1 MYANNP
7 ASSSSSVFI
16 LPTSPHLGPAHTHRP
31 HHNHTMDFN
40 TNTNTKP
47 APAVRSPASFYGTA
61 NAYYDACATY
71 GAYAY
76 GAQYPQYAA
85 ARLGASGAPSN
96 ECYLRQQRTIEI
108 IALEEVPAPLPR
120 RRRRQQQQ
128 QQQRLRPTELKQ
140 SVPASSSAASSSTC
154 TSSSG
159 DADDDDDEEEE
170 GGESYCSSEEDTDP
184 RLLDPRERARVEV
197 SFNARMRRIEQ
208 WRETYAKAVGAQL
221 GPFPSLILVYI
232 MLTVRTAPSPSRTNS
247 KRKGG
252 SGSGDDTDAD
262 MDNVR
267 THSAPAPV
275 PLELTH
281 RTQRSRTSK
290 RSRNSSHG
298 SHASSSTAVSSQ
310 TAVSSTSARS
320 AHSCSACD
328 ACFPDASSLKR
339 HGAAPATNEACRAA
353 VEYGFEGAGAGAAP
367 AEA

>member
-1 MYANNP
+1 
-7 ASSSSSVFI
+7 
-16 LPTSPHLGPAHTHRP
+16 
-31 HHNHTMDFN
+31 MDYN
-40 TNTNTKP
+40 TNTNTKPAP

-61 NAYYDACATY
+61 NAYAVGYD
-71 GAYAY
+71 AYAY

-108 IALEEVPAPLPR
+108 IALEEVPAPLPPLP
-120 RRRRQQQQ
+120 RRRQQQQ

-159 DADDDDDEEEE
+159 DDDDDDDEDEE

-252 SGSGDDTDAD
+252 SGCGDDTDADAD

-267 THSAPAPV
+267 IPQ
-275 PLELTH
+275 PLLLL
-281 RTQRSRTSK
+281 S
-290 RSRNSSHG
+290 N
-298 SHASSSTAVSSQ
+298 
-310 TAVSSTSARS
+310 
-320 AHSCSACD
+320 
-328 ACFPDASSLKR
+328 
-339 HGAAPATNEACRAA
+339 
-353 VEYGFEGAGAGAAP
+353 
-367 AEA
+367 

>member
-1 MYANNP
+1 MHANNG
-7 ASSSSSVFI
+7 ASSSSSVCI
-16 LPTSPHLGPAHTHRP
+16 LPSTTSYAYPAH
-31 HHNHTMDFN
+31 HTMNF
-40 TNTNTKP
+40 NTKP
-47 APAVRSPASFYGTA
+47 APAPAVRTPAPFYGAASPHTY
-61 NAYYDACATY
+61 NAYATY
-71 GAYAY
+71 DAYAY
-76 GAQYPQYAA
+76 GAQYPHYAA

-108 IALEEVPAPLPR
+108 IALEEVPAPLPTARPR
-120 RRRRQQQQ
+120 RRRPQQQQ
-128 QQQRLRPTELKQ
+128 QQQHLRPTQLMQ

-159 DADDDDDEEEE
+159 DDDDDEDEE

-184 RLLDPRERARVEV
+184 RLLDPRERAHVEV

-221 GPFPSLILVYI
+221 GPFPFLSINSCEQ

-275 PLELTH
+275 PLKLTP

-353 VEYGFEGAGAGAAP
+353 VEYGFEGAGAAP

>member
-1 MYANNP
+1 MLCSDLQIFPVTACIPLYIPPPLLLLLNSRKKGMYANNP

-16 LPTSPHLGPAHTHRP
+16 LPTHPSPYLGPAHTHRP

-40 TNTNTKP
+40 TNTNTNTKPAP

-71 GAYAY
+71 GTYAY

-120 RRRRQQQQ
+120 RRRQQQ
-128 QQQRLRPTELKQ
+128 QQQRLRPTEPKQ

-159 DADDDDDEEEE
+159 DADDDDDDEDEE

-221 GPFPSLILVYI
+221 GPFPSLILANI

-267 THSAPAPV
+267 IPRTTPAPAP
-275 PLELTH
+275 
-281 RTQRSRTSK
+281 
-290 RSRNSSHG
+290 
-298 SHASSSTAVSSQ
+298 
-310 TAVSSTSARS
+310 
-320 AHSCSACD
+320 
-328 ACFPDASSLKR
+328 
-339 HGAAPATNEACRAA
+339 APTN
-353 VEYGFEGAGAGAAP
+353 
-367 AEA
+367 

>member
-1 MYANNP
+1 
-7 ASSSSSVFI
+7 
-16 LPTSPHLGPAHTHRP
+16 
-31 HHNHTMDFN
+31 MDFN
-40 TNTNTKP
+40 TNTKPTP

-61 NAYYDACATY
+61 NAYAVGYD
-71 GAYAY
+71 AYAY

-120 RRRRQQQQ
+120 RR
-128 QQQRLRPTELKQ
+128 QQQRLRPTELKR

-159 DADDDDDEEEE
+159 DADDDDDDEDEE
-170 GGESYCSSEEDTDP
+170 GGESYCSSEEDSDP

-267 THSAPAPV
+267 IPRTTPAPAP
-275 PLELTH
+275 
-281 RTQRSRTSK
+281 
-290 RSRNSSHG
+290 
-298 SHASSSTAVSSQ
+298 
-310 TAVSSTSARS
+310 
-320 AHSCSACD
+320 
-328 ACFPDASSLKR
+328 
-339 HGAAPATNEACRAA
+339 TN
-353 VEYGFEGAGAGAAP
+353 
-367 AEA
+367 

>member
-1 MYANNP
+1 MFGGGEGEGPFIRHALLRSSNLPRHCLHPVIYPSSPLLLLLNSRKKGMYANNP

-16 LPTSPHLGPAHTHRP
+16 LPTHPSPHLGPAHTHRP

-40 TNTNTKP
+40 TNTKPTP

-61 NAYYDACATY
+61 NAYAGAGYD
-71 GAYAY
+71 AYAY

-159 DADDDDDEEEE
+159 DADDDDDDEDEE

-221 GPFPSLILVYI
+221 GPFPSLILANI

-262 MDNVR
+262 ADMDNVR
-267 THSAPAPV
+267 IPRTPAPAP
-275 PLELTH
+275 
-281 RTQRSRTSK
+281 
-290 RSRNSSHG
+290 
-298 SHASSSTAVSSQ
+298 
-310 TAVSSTSARS
+310 
-320 AHSCSACD
+320 
-328 ACFPDASSLKR
+328 
-339 HGAAPATNEACRAA
+339 TN
-353 VEYGFEGAGAGAAP
+353 
-367 AEA
+367 